1 PRKIAPRS
9 LWVTSAG
16 TKVAF
21 PSARSGGRRATATT
35 SSTRDSDAS
44 APSRLVPTFPVAPT
58 ITTRMNLR
66 YPGSERTKPTARKE
80 PGDGYHGR
88 DRPDHRY
95 QGQELQPDLVHRAVP
110 QQRAP
115 AGDLRQGCRA
125 RWRLGARGF
134 LP

>member
-80 PGDGYHGR
+80 PGDGHHRR
-88 DRPDHRY
+88 DRPGHRH
-95 QGQELQPDLVHRAVP
+95 QGQGLQPDLVHGAVP
-110 QQRAP
+110 EQRAQ
-115 AGDLRQGCRA
+115 AGDGHQGPGA
-125 RWRLGARGF
+125 RWRQRTR
-134 LP
+134 